1 MKSITVKLQ
10 QEVIMPITSR
20 NFIKSPA
27 PPAKAM
33 KSRSRGGIGGDMSE
47 GELNQRFM
55 PKMKK
60 PKPLKSFLK

>member
-1 MKSITVKLQ
+1 MDKYDHR

-47 GELNQRFM
+47 GEINQRFM